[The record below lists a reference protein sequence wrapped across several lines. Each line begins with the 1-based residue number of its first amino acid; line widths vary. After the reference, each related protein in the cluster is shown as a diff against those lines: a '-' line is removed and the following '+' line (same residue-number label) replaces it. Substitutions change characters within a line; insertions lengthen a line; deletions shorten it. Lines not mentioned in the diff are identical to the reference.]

1 MKKVRSLFSFILLLV
16 LLPSSE
22 AMKDLDEGI
31 CSCYTQWHP
40 GSTDGFYMFY
50 SYWGNSDCSV
60 ASGYIL
66 TDYYMVSG
74 NGANWTYTG
83 SGYISPGLGGSQF
96 AHCQGMS
103 PQ

>member
-1 MKKVRSLFSFILLLV
+1 MKKVRFLLSFILLLV

-22 AMKDLDEGI
+22 AKYDLEGI
-31 CSCYTQWHP
+31 CSCWKQWHP
-40 GSTDGFYMFY
+40 GSTDGFYMHY
-50 SYWGNSDCSV
+50 SYWGNFNCSV
-60 ASGYIL
+60 AYGYIF

-74 NGANWTYTG
+74 NGSNWMYMN
-83 SGYISPGLGGSQF
+83 SGYVSQGVGGSEF